1 LHDAAGESVPVR
13 GSAGLGTV
21 HAVLPGTLEPD
32 RVEGI
37 LDSVRQVLLARSGE
51 AVIVSAPV
59 EIAREVEM
67 AGRRSLF

>member
-1 LHDAAGESVPVR
+1 
-13 GSAGLGTV
+13 
-21 HAVLPGTLEPD
+21 
-32 RVEGI
+32 
-37 LDSVRQVLLARSGE
+37 VLLARSGE